1 MQLYVDELKKSK
13 ENIEKELNAIQGRLA
28 TQIDTL
34 ILDKSVLKNLL
45 VQKDNHIIEL

>member
-1 MQLYVDELKKSK
+1 MQLYVDELKTSK
-13 ENIEKELNAIQGRLA
+13 ESIEKELKTIQGRLA

-45 VQKDNHIIEL
+45 VQKDNHILEL